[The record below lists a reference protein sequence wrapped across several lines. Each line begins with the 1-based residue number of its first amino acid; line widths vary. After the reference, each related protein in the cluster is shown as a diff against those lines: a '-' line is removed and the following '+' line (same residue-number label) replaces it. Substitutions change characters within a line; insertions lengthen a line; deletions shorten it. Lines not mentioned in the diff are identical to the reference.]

1 LGLENLNLGALFVML
16 SGFLLGVVPA
26 FLIFGFYFGR
36 RSEKEKR
43 AIRLRYER
51 QITALRTTL
60 QRMMEKFDE
69 LIGDRNQLKRAN
81 EALAE
86 AVRDQHEITDLASQ
100 ELEDAQNNV
109 ARLEQRVDE
118 LQADNLRYEGRL
130 EQAEINQQRMAA
142 QTKQV
147 IEQFTQTERLQ
158 RNLMFAASQLRESKI
173 TYSALEK
180 QLGRKMDPL
189 SSEDD
194 LTSPDKL
201 DIGLIDGLAPEYA
214 QRLHESGVHTIGDL
228 AQQTPARVAHF
239 AGLSD
244 WDDSAAWIAEAKVR
258 LAGSSQARA

>member
-1 LGLENLNLGALFVML
+1 ML
-16 SGFLLGVVPA
+16 AGFLLGVVPA

-36 RSEKEKR
+36 RSEKEKK
-43 AIRLRYER
+43 ALRLRYER

-60 QRMMEKFDE
+60 RRMMEKFDE
-69 LIGDRNQLKRAN
+69 VIGDRNQLKRAN
-81 EALAE
+81 EALTE
-86 AVRDQHEITDLASQ
+86 AVRDQHEITDLTSQ
-100 ELEDAQNNV
+100 ELEDAQQNV
-109 ARLEQRVDE
+109 VRLEQRVDE

-147 IEQFTQTERLQ
+147 IDQFTQTERLQ
-158 RNLMFAASQLRESKI
+158 RNLMFASQLRESKI

-189 SSEDD
+189 PGDD
-194 LTSPDKL
+194 VASPEKL

-228 AQQTPARVAHF
+228 ARQTPARVAHF

-258 LAGSSQARA
+258 LAGSSQPRA